1 MKTTPSPG
9 NSINLRLRYPNTI
22 GKLAEITS
30 VLAAAGGSVGKI
42 EVVGS
47 DRTHITRDIVVNT
60 TGDAHAQ
67 SIIEA
72 AKSIAEAELVD
83 TWDCTFRMH
92 EGGKLEVISTSE
104 LKDYVDLSMAYT
116 PGVARVCQAIH
127 KDPAAARDYTIRR
140 NTVAVISNGTA
151 VLGLGNIGAMAS
163 LPVMEGKSVLFKEFG
178 QVNSFPVCVDTKD
191 TDTLVECS
199 RAVACTF
206 GGINLEDIAA
216 PECFEVERRVTEA
229 VDIPVFHD
237 DQHGTAVVVSA
248 AFLNAVKVTGKNP
261 AKMTAVVCGAGASG
275 CACTRALLD
284 QGIGDVISCDRNGAI
299 YEGRDGLN
307 AAKAWLA
314 KMTNKQ
320 NRKGSLKEVLVGAD
334 LFLGLSGPNLL
345 RGDDMRVMAKD
356 PIIFALSNPTPE
368 VPPEE
373 VADFAAVVATGR
385 SDYPNQIN
393 NVLCF
398 PGLFRGLLESGVK
411 RVTREMLT
419 AAARAIAGVIPENEL
434 SKDYVIASA
443 FNKSVADAVANAVM
457 TVANDASLPKT
468 PIYFEF

>member
-1 MKTTPSPG
+1 M
-9 NSINLRLRYPNTI
+9 
-22 GKLAEITS
+22 
-30 VLAAAGGSVGKI
+30 
-42 EVVGS
+42 
-47 DRTHITRDIVVNT
+47 
-60 TGDAHAQ
+60 
-67 SIIEA
+67 
-72 AKSIAEAELVD
+72 
-83 TWDCTFRMH
+83 
-92 EGGKLEVISTSE
+92 
-104 LKDYVDLSMAYT
+104 
-116 PGVARVCQAIH
+116 
-127 KDPAAARDYTIRR
+127 
-140 NTVAVISNGTA
+140 AVITDGTA
-151 VLGLGNIGAMAS
+151 VLGLGNIGAMAA
-163 LPVMEGKSVLFKEFG
+163 LPVMEGKAVLFKEFG
-178 QVNSFPVCVDTKD
+178 HVNSFPVCVDTKD
-191 TDTLVECS
+191 IEVLIETA

-216 PECFEVERRVTEA
+216 PACFEVERRVTEA

-248 AFLNAVKVTGKNP
+248 AFLNAVRVTGKDP

-307 AAKAWLA
+307 PAKAWLA

-320 NRKGSLKEVLVGAD
+320 NKKGSLKEVLVGAD

-345 RGDDMRVMAKD
+345 RGEDMRVMAKD

-411 RVTREMLT
+411 RVTREMLS
-419 AAARAIAGVIPENEL
+419 AAAKAIAGVIPDDEL
-434 SKDYVIASA
+434 SKDYIIASA
-443 FNKSVADAVANAVM
+443 FNRDVADAVANAVIA
-457 TVANDASLPKT
+457 VANDPALPKT

>member
-22 GKLAEITS
+22 GKLAEIT
-30 VLAAAGGSVGKI
+30 AAIAAIGGSVGDI
-42 EVVGS
+42 AVVGS
-47 DRTHITRDIVVNT
+47 DRTHITRDVTVNT

-67 SIIEA
+67 SIVEA
-72 AKSIAEAELVD
+72 AKAIPEVVLVD
-83 TWDCTFRMH
+83 TWDCTFRLH
-92 EGGKLEVISTSE
+92 EGGKLEVVSTSP

-127 KDPAAARDYTIRR
+127 KDPCAARDYTIRR
-140 NTVAVISNGTA
+140 NTVAVITNGTA
-151 VLGLGNIGAMAS
+151 VLGLGNIGALAS
-163 LPVMEGKSVLFKEFG
+163 LPVMEGKAVLFKEFG

-191 TDTLVECS
+191 TEVLIETA
-199 RAVACTF
+199 RAVAVTF

-229 VDIPVFHD
+229 VDVPVFHD
-237 DQHGTAVVVSA
+237 DQHGTAVVVGSA
-248 AFLNAVKVTGKNP
+248 FINAVKVTGKDP
-261 AKMTAVVCGAGASG
+261 ASIKAVVCGAGAAG
-275 CACTRALLD
+275 VACTRALLD
-284 QGIGDVISCDRNGAI
+284 LGVGDVIDCDRAGAI
-299 YEGRDGLN
+299 YRGREGLTP
-307 AAKAWLA
+307 AKDWLA
-314 KMTNKQ
+314 RMTNKE
-320 NRKGSLKEVLVGAD
+320 NKSGSLQEVLVGAD

-345 RGDDMRVMAKD
+345 RGDEMRVMAKN

-419 AAARAIAGVIPENEL
+419 AAARAIAGVIPDAEL
-434 SKDYVIASA
+434 AKDYIIPSA
-443 FNKSVADAVANAVM
+443 FNRSVADAVANTVMAVAGDPN
-457 TVANDASLPKT
+457 VPKT
-468 PIYFEF
+468 PVYFEF

>member
-9 NSINLRLRYPNTI
+9 NSVNLRVRYPNTV
-22 GKLAEITS
+22 GKFNEITS
-30 VLAAAGGSVGKI
+30 VIAALGGSIGAI

-60 TGDAHAQ
+60 TGDEHAGT
-67 SIIEA
+67 ITEA
-72 AKSIAEAELVD
+72 ARAIRDVELVD
-83 TWDCTFRMH
+83 SWDCTFRMH
-92 EGGKLEVISTSE
+92 EGGKLEVISTAE
-104 LKDYVDLSMAYT
+104 LNDYVDLSMAYT

-140 NTVAVISNGTA
+140 NTVAVITDGTA
-151 VLGLGNIGAMAS
+151 VLGLGNIGAMAA
-163 LPVMEGKSVLFKEFG
+163 LPVMEGKAVLFKEFG
-178 QVNSFPVCVDTKD
+178 HVNSFPVCVDTKD
-191 TDTLVECS
+191 IEVLIETA

-216 PECFEVERRVTEA
+216 PACFEVERRVTEA

-248 AFLNAVKVTGKNP
+248 AFLNAVRVTGKDP

-307 AAKAWLA
+307 PAKAWLA

-320 NRKGSLKEVLVGAD
+320 NKKGSLKEVLVGAD

-345 RGDDMRVMAKD
+345 RGEDMRVMAKD

-411 RVTREMLT
+411 RVTREMLS
-419 AAARAIAGVIPENEL
+419 AAAKAIAGVIPDDEL
-434 SKDYVIASA
+434 SKDYIIASA
-443 FNKSVADAVANAVM
+443 FNRDVADAVANAVIA
-457 TVANDASLPKT
+457 VANDPALPKT